1 MNKKYT
7 ISQLLVT
14 LSILGIAVAYF
25 ISHYSVLFLPEN
37 MRTFQNLFI
46 TKMNAIEMILI
57 SLFIILLAIYYKKN
71 D

>member
-7 ISQLLVT
+7 ISQYFI
-14 LSILGIAVAYF
+14 ILGFLGVAGAYYS
-25 ISHYSVLFLPEN
+25 SHFSVLFLPEN

-46 TKMNAIEMILI
+46 TKMNAIEMVLISIFFILI
-57 SLFIILLAIYYKKN
+57 AIYFKKN